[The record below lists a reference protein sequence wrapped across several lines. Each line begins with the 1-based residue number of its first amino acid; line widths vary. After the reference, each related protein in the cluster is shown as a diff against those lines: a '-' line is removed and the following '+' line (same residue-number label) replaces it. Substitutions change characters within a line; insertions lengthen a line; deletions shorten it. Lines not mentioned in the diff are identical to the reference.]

1 METSK
6 YRLIFEGNYAIDLVF
21 QFWLKYDGIVIF
33 SGNIHSF
40 PLSSIMNFVIIPL
53 DRNRKASSP
62 YEVEIIFFDF

>member
-33 SGNIHSF
+33 SGNIHS
-40 PLSSIMNFVIIPL
+40 IPL
-53 DRNRKASSP
+53 
-62 YEVEIIFFDF
+62 I